1 MAKQQI
7 YQQRVLK
14 LSSEYI
20 LWNKK
25 DVHITLQEARDDQKL
40 IPLFDSTAIRMIDIC
55 YKKQYSRRVYSGS
68 SYKINSFRWEKAT
81 KFINMG
87 KLRYESSDDLVPVI
101 KEYFSSRLREGV
113 SMKYE
118 MKKILKEEGF

>member
-40 IPLFDSTAIRMIDIC
+40 IPLFDSNAIRMIDI
-55 YKKQYSRRVYSGS
+55 
-68 SYKINSFRWEKAT
+68 IN
-81 KFINMG
+81 KFHRDIA
-87 KLRYESSDDLVPVI
+87 
-101 KEYFSSRLREGV
+101 
-113 SMKYE
+113 
-118 MKKILKEEGF
+118 